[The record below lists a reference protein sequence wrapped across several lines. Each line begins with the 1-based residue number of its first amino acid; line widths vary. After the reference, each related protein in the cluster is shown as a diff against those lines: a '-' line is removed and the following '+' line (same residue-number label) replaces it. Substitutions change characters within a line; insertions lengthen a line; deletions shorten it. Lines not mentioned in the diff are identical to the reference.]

1 MVRFYNEK
9 ILPVFWGN
17 LLEKN
22 RVLMYNTGAMKK
34 SDVVFHLK
42 GRWRNIAEKE
52 NEALIRASC
61 EERLIQTAALIDFAK
76 HCTRREEDDPGVE
89 TVRNTWKRLKARLG

>member
-1 MVRFYNEK
+1 MIVLPQK
-9 ILPVFWGN
+9 ILPVLPGN
-17 LLEKN
+17 PLEKN

-52 NEALIRASC
+52 KEALSRASC
-61 EERLIQTAALIDFAK
+61 EERLIQTAALMDFAR
-76 HCTRREEDDPGVE
+76 HCTRREEGDPGVDG
-89 TVRNTWKRLKARLG
+89 VRKTWKKLKARLG